1 MTNLK
6 DYVNWKLTHADKTA
20 EAEGYPLVLENCK
33 ANKRMKQ
40 LEIYGN
46 SFQDGT
52 PTPDAPIEVQSVG
65 ELVTDVND
73 VNYGK
78 YKIPVVQRGVN
89 LFSMA
94 KAGFTEKTVNGITFT
109 PLDDE
114 RIHIK
119 GKLEDATKNALYNP
133 VLKNRYNLKAGIYN
147 LKGHGYTSGLQL
159 LFGMYKNG
167 NFVVNLN
174 HNSYNQNLSETL
186 LIQHI
191 YLAVDA
197 GNTREWDDIISIQI
211 TKGSGTKNL
220 PYEPY
225 IEPVTTNIFL
235 DEPLRKIGDYADYI
249 DFKENKVV
257 RTIKEHIITGAET
270 ILPFGGSYPY
280 SVINIGDVGYV
291 IDDICLCNSF
301 AHQSNFSVSR
311 EGINTFRVLN
321 SYSNNASRIG
331 FRLYV
336 DGAILNDENIVK
348 PILKDRY
355 QMGNPVIFYYGLSEP
370 FEEFITIELPKLTA
384 KTTIIEV
391 DTSLLPGNMYGKYIK
406 R

>member
-1 MTNLK
+1 MNNLK
-6 DYVNWKLTHADKTA
+6 NYVNWKLTHADKTA
-20 EAEGYPLVLENCK
+20 EAEGYPLTMNNCK

-94 KAGFTEKTVNGITFT
+94 KAGITEKTVNGITFT

-174 HNSYNQNLSETL
+174 HNSYNQNLSET
-186 LIQHI
+186 
-191 YLAVDA
+191 
-197 GNTREWDDIISIQI
+197 
-211 TKGSGTKNL
+211 
-220 PYEPY
+220 
-225 IEPVTTNIFL
+225 
-235 DEPLRKIGDYADYI
+235 
-249 DFKENKVV
+249 
-257 RTIKEHIITGAET
+257 
-270 ILPFGGSYPY
+270 
-280 SVINIGDVGYV
+280 
-291 IDDICLCNSF
+291 
-301 AHQSNFSVSR
+301 
-311 EGINTFRVLN
+311 
-321 SYSNNASRIG
+321 
-331 FRLYV
+331 
-336 DGAILNDENIVK
+336 
-348 PILKDRY
+348 
-355 QMGNPVIFYYGLSEP
+355 
-370 FEEFITIELPKLTA
+370 
-384 KTTIIEV
+384 
-391 DTSLLPGNMYGKYIK
+391 
-406 R
+406 